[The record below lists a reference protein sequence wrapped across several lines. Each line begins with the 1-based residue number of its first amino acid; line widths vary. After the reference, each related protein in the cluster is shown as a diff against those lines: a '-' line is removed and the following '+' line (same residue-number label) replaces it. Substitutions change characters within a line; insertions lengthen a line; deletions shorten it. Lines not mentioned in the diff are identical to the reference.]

1 MIMEGSVDSLRE
13 QPITMRL
20 KLEAKQAKQKRKKQK
35 LNLEEEKFEEAK
47 TQAAHVRNIEED
59 KFEEAKAQAAH
70 VRNIENRRME
80 LEEKKLQLELQRE
93 ETRTLHDGQSA
104 DKEKERWATVLEF
117 MNEKKE
123 D

>member
-13 QPITMRL
+13 QQITMRL
-20 KLEAKQAKQKRKKQK
+20 KLETKQAKQKRKKQN
-35 LNLEEEKFEEAK
+35 LNLEEEAK

-70 VRNIENRRME
+70 VRNIENRHME

-93 ETRTLHDGQSA
+93 EKRTLRDGQSA

-117 MNEKKE
+117 MNQKKE